1 MSRWSDRVEA
11 LLYEGET
18 VEERVEVGSATVV
31 VTSHRVL
38 AFTPAQE
45 GANFRQA
52 DRPNVTGVS
61 AESSGDSTFLRYA
74 VRATAYGVV
83 LIVAGVLLPL
93 DAILSDVAIP
103 ESTGQ
108 LGIGSVLG
116 LFEQLLAL
124 LRNLGE
130 FMQLIGALLLLFA
143 IVPFGVYLW
152 SRERSIVIDLAEAD
166 ESIRLPTPESDGQAV
181 ADRLHR
187 AIQPDSDA
195 SADGERSAASRSN
208 PRPR

>member
-1 MSRWSDRVEA
+1 MGRWSDRVEE

-18 VEERVEVGSATVV
+18 VEERVEIGSSAVV

-38 AFTPAQE
+38 AFTPE
-45 GANFRQA
+45 RDGANFQQA

-61 AESSGDSTFLRYA
+61 ADSSGDATFLGYA
-74 VRATAYGVV
+74 VRATAYGLV

-93 DAILSDVAIP
+93 DSILSDVAMP

-108 LGIGSVLG
+108 LGIGGVLG
-116 LFEQLLAL
+116 LFEQILSV
-124 LRNLGE
+124 LRNLGD

-152 SRERSIVIDLAEAD
+152 SRERLLVIDLAEAD
-166 ESIRLPTPESDGQAV
+166 DSIRLPAPESDSEAV
-181 ADRLHR
+181 ADRLEY
-187 AIQPDSDA
+187 AIQPGGDA
-195 SADGERSAASRSN
+195 SADSEESAASRSN